1 MNATVN
7 QSRLLRRGR
16 IFDFTL
22 ENVTLETG
30 VTVDMEIIRHP
41 GAAAIVPLT
50 DDRQVMM
57 LKQYRH
63 AAGQSLWEIPAGTLE
78 KNETTSEC
86 ARRELVEETGY
97 DALQWDNIGSVIP
110 VPGYSDESIDL
121 FLARQLEPARQ
132 QLDADEIIEVHPV
145 PLQTVIE
152 MIDRGDINDAKTVV
166 AIFRTIRQLG
176 LCSVLGSSSAE

>member
-7 QSRLLRRGR
+7 QSILLRRGR
-16 IFDFTL
+16 VFDFTL

-50 DDRQVMM
+50 DDRQVLM

-78 KNETTSEC
+78 KMKRHRN
-86 ARRELVEETGY
+86 
-97 DALQWDNIGSVIP
+97 
-110 VPGYSDESIDL
+110 VPGVNL
-121 FLARQLEPARQ
+121 
-132 QLDADEIIEVHPV
+132 
-145 PLQTVIE
+145 
-152 MIDRGDINDAKTVV
+152 
-166 AIFRTIRQLG
+166 
-176 LCSVLGSSSAE
+176 